1 MNQTIA
7 VEETAP
13 GLLVV
18 TLSRPE
24 AANSLNTAMGREL
37 LALWMRIIG
46 DEQVRAVVLTG
57 AGRFFCAGAD
67 LKERDGMTDAAWGA
81 QHRLFEDMIRA
92 QLACP
97 FPVIAAVNGA
107 AMGGGRRWR
116 WPATSPGP
124 RRRRGWGS
132 RRPGWGSSGPGRHPA
147 ADPGGG
153 RTAGGGIA
161 DERCARRCG
170 RGSGGGDRQPG
181 VRTRGASAQG
191 AGARGPDRVEGAVVG
206 AGLETGGAGRSRAAA
221 GRGHGAGV
229 GGLQPSL
236 HHRRS
241 AGGCGVFQPEADAE
255 LPGSSGRPGDGSGC
269 RARRASAGVR
279 SWRGQPR

>member
-7 VEETAP
+7 VEETGP

-37 LALWMRIIG
+37 LALWMRIAD

-67 LKERDGMTDAAWGA
+67 LKERDGMSDAAWSE

-107 AMGGGRRWR
+107 AMGGGAEMALACDFAW
-116 WPATSPGP
+116 ASE
-124 RRRRGWGS
+124 
-132 RRPGWGSSGPGRHPA
+132 
-147 ADPGGG
+147 
-153 RTAGGGIA
+153 TARIGLP
-161 DERCARRCG
+161 E
-170 RGSGGGDRQPG
+170 
-181 VRTRGASAQG
+181 
-191 AGARGPDRVEGAVVG
+191 
-206 AGLETGGAGRSRAAA
+206 AGLGIIPGLGGTQLLTRA
-221 GRGHGAGV
+221 V
-229 GGLQPSL
+229 G
-236 HHRRS
+236 
-241 AGGCGVFQPEADAE
+241 E
-255 LPGSSGRPGDGSGC
+255 
-269 RARRASAGVR
+269 RRASELLMSGAPVDAAEALAIGIVNRVCSAQDLLPQVLERAALIASKAPLSVRALKRVVRGGAVLPLGEAMALELDAYNELFTTQDRREGVASFNQKR
-279 SWRGQPR
+279 KPNFRGA